1 MGLSDKTNLTCI
13 HGLYRGLCNA
23 CLPMFVPDPIPEPV
37 KGRPSVYSEELA
49 LSICERISN
58 GESLKQICKDPDMPA
73 RSTVHLW
80 LLQEDKKAFSDKY
93 ELSVNIR
100 AENMFDELTEIA
112 DDGTNDYMTR
122 TNSDGE
128 EYEVVNN
135 EHIQRSRLRTDVRK
149 WYLSK
154 VMPKKYG
161 DKLDMTSDGKAIQ
174 GNAIVFANFKKE
186 EEKEDGTSA
195 V

>member
-1 MGLSDKTNLTCI
+1 MAENNETIQIEPQGDK
-13 HGLYRGLCNA
+13 
-23 CLPMFVPDPIPEPV
+23 LPSVEPTV
-37 KGRPSVYSEELA
+37 EPKKNGRPSVYSEEIA
-49 LSICERISN
+49 TTICERIAE
-58 GESLKQICKDPDMPA
+58 GESLKRICSDDKMPSRA
-73 RSTVHLW
+73 TVHNW
-80 LLQEDKKAFSDKY
+80 LLDENKKSFLDKY
-93 ELSVNIR
+93 EAAVNIR

-122 TNSDGE
+122 TNGDGE

-161 DKLDMTSDGKAIQ
+161 DKMDLTTGGKEIK
-174 GNAIVFANFKKE
+174 GNSIVFTNFK
-186 EEKEDGTSA
+186 DGE
-195 V
+195 